1 MFKHRLS
8 HLVLLMAISFRLL
21 AADDDVFER
30 ILAPATSSSVRKS
43 EASVI
48 GLRDGRLLVAYTDF
62 YTISAKDDA
71 PAHIVGRHS
80 ADSGATWSKPFVMV
94 ENTAGRNVMSV
105 SLLRLQS
112 GEIAMTYM
120 FKNSHEDSSRPGDA
134 PDSSI
139 LFRVSR
145 DEGKTFSEP
154 ITITPRKSFWVMN
167 NDRLVQLKSG
177 RLLAPCQRL
186 DNWPMIRHSFAQV
199 LYSDDNGK
207 NWKGSDLVD
216 IRSNRDGADEP
227 GLIELN
233 DGRILMYFRTGL
245 GSIYQSF
252 SSDAGVS
259 WSTPEAAI
267 LPAPMSPALIKR
279 IPSTGHLLIIWNHT
293 LPGDTY
299 NDRFPLTAAISKDEG
314 RTWQIRD
321 LDTDVRFTFAYPSIA
336 FYNGRVVITYWA
348 AHGSWYS
355 LKLRSVPVSWFYQQ
369 ENDAQ

>member
-1 MFKHRLS
+1 
-8 HLVLLMAISFRLL
+8 
-21 AADDDVFER
+21 
-30 ILAPATSSSVRKS
+30 
-43 EASVI
+43 
-48 GLRDGRLLVAYTDF
+48 
-62 YTISAKDDA
+62 
-71 PAHIVGRHS
+71 
-80 ADSGATWSKPFVMV
+80 
-94 ENTAGRNVMSV
+94 
-105 SLLRLQS
+105 
-112 GEIAMTYM
+112 
-120 FKNSHEDSSRPGDA
+120 
-134 PDSSI
+134 
-139 LFRVSR
+139 VSR

-245 GSIYQSF
+245 GCIYQSF